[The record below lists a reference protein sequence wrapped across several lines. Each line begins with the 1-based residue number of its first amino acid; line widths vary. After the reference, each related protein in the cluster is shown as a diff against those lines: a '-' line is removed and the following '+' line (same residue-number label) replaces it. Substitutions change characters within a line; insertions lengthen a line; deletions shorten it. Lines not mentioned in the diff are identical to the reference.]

1 MADQIDWV
9 ALAVFLFFFILVTVM
24 GFFAARWK
32 AGPVSEHLD
41 EWGLGGRQF
50 GTWIT
55 WFLVGGDFYT
65 AYTVIAVPA
74 LVYAVGAYGF
84 FALPYTIIVY
94 PFVFAVMPVL
104 WKVAHANGHV
114 TAADVV
120 HGTYNSR
127 GLELAVAIT
136 GLVATMPYIALQLI
150 GMGVVIKAMGLTGE
164 LPLVAAFVILALY
177 TYSSGL
183 RAPALI
189 AFVKDI
195 MIYIVV
201 LVAVV
206 IVPAKLGGYGAV
218 FAAANDAF
226 TAKGGATGLIL
237 KPAQMLPYAT
247 LALGSALA
255 AFMYPHTLTGIFAS
269 KSADTIRKN
278 AILLPAYTLL
288 LGLIALMG
296 YMAYAANIKVT
307 SNNDVVPVLFKVLFP
322 SWFAGFAFA
331 AIAIG
336 ALVPAA
342 VMSIGAANLF
352 TRNVWKSYVDPG
364 ISHAGEAAVAKI
376 ASLVVKLGALAFTL
390 FLPTQY
396 ALDLQLLGGLWIL
409 QTFPALVF
417 GLFTRWFRAE
427 GLLLGWAVGILWG
440 SWTAWSNGLKA
451 ARDHRPRRRQLCVLC
466 RARRADPQ
474 CRRRG
479 DHHPHR
485 RAGLARPARRYC
497 SILILAALATSP
509 QRAMSAARIF
519 AKIPP
524 TSCRPIRCRAVL
536 GARSHPAT
544 ARSAS
549 IRPRA
554 FLTIAG
560 GVAFGAKMPLH
571 NTASTSAPASFKVGT
586 SGRSSIRLGVATA
599 KRARRAALDLADH
612 RAGIR
617 DGRGDLPGNHRQHR
631 LVGALVGND
640 LHRRAGLLLE
650 QLGHQLERGG

>member
-1 MADQIDWV
+1 MADQIDWI
-9 ALAVFLFFFILVTVM
+9 ALAIFLFFFVLVTVM

-32 AGPVSEHLD
+32 AAPVAAHLD

-120 HGTYNSR
+120 LGNTGSR

-136 GLVATMPYIALQLI
+136 GMVATMPYIALQLI

-164 LPLVAAFVILALY
+164 LPIVAAFIILALY

-206 IVPAKLGGYGAV
+206 VVPLKLGGYGAV
-218 FAAANDAF
+218 FAAAGDAF
-226 TAKGGATGLIL
+226 AAKGGATGLIL
-237 KPAQMLPYAT
+237 KPSQMLPYAT

-288 LGLIALMG
+288 LGLIALLG
-296 YMAYAANIKVT
+296 YMAHAAHIKVD
-307 SNNDVVPVLFKVLFP
+307 SPNDVVPALFQALFP
-322 SWFAGFAFA
+322 SWFAGFSFS

-352 TRNVWKSYVDPG
+352 TRNVWKSYVDPD

-376 ASLVVKLGALAFTL
+376 ASLVVKLGALAFIL

-417 GLFTRWFRAE
+417 GLFTRWFRAQ
-427 GLLLGWAVGILWG
+427 GLLLGWVVGIGWG
-440 SWTAWSNGLKA
+440 SWTAWSNGLKPLATLELGGVAYVFYVGLGAVILNVVVA
-451 ARDHRPRRRQLCVLC
+451 AIATVV
-466 RARRADPQ
+466 
-474 CRRRG
+474 
-479 DHHPHR
+479 
-485 RAGLARPARRYC
+485 
-497 SILILAALATSP
+497 LAALSP
-509 QRAMSAARIF
+509 KS
-519 AKIPP
+519 
-524 TSCRPIRCRAVL
+524 RP
-536 GARSHPAT
+536 
-544 ARSAS
+544 
-549 IRPRA
+549 
-554 FLTIAG
+554 
-560 GVAFGAKMPLH
+560 
-571 NTASTSAPASFKVGT
+571 
-586 SGRSSIRLGVATA
+586 
-599 KRARRAALDLADH
+599 
-612 RAGIR
+612 
-617 DGRGDLPGNHRQHR
+617 
-631 LVGALVGND
+631 
-640 LHRRAGLLLE
+640 
-650 QLGHQLERGG
+650 